1 MTSPFLL
8 ILAIAMLVS
17 GCMRAGTDYVRP
29 KATLPAAYIEA
40 GPWKAAA
47 PSDDIVRGKWWEIYD
62 DPVLNGL
69 EEQAMLSSPRVQ
81 AAVAR
86 VEQARAVLGFNEAG
100 RYPTLEFSPDASRSE
115 VSGNRPDQPS
125 KVPGN
130 TAYTVNRFRMPIY
143 ASYEI
148 DFWGKLSRIEESAS
162 SRMEASVA
170 AFVGVLLTLQSDLA
184 QTYFQLRA
192 ADEELVLLTRGIE
205 LRERARDLIGA
216 RKRGGLASELDLA
229 RVNTELAATQ
239 AEAQAALRRRNEL
252 EHALALLTGAAPG
265 LFVLN
270 VEPFVPQPPVIP
282 VGMPADLLERRPDV
296 AEAERLLSARNADIG
311 VAQAAL
317 FPSIKLTGALGF
329 ESSEL
334 SDLLNRDSQIWLLG
348 ASLVQPLFD
357 GGRLRSNVDRA
368 RAVYA
373 ENLAIYRERLLVAF
387 KEVETTL
394 SALRILGLQHENQ
407 LRAVN
412 AAERA
417 EQLATARYK
426 AGLVNVL
433 ELVDAQ
439 RTRLQIERG
448 RLLVR
453 QQQMVASV
461 TLIRA
466 LGGGWAERRNAS
478 GTAWVMPAR
487 QASGGQNFWQSNAD
501 QPTISTR
508 ASNK

>member
-1 MTSPFLL
+1 MKPRFLL
-8 ILAIAMLVS
+8 TLAIAILVS

-40 GPWKAAA
+40 GPWKEAA
-47 PSDDIVRGKWWEIYD
+47 PSDEVIRGRWWEIYG

-69 EEQAMLSSPRVQ
+69 EEQALVASPRVQ
-81 AAVAR
+81 AAAAR

-100 RYPTLEFSPDASRSE
+100 RYPTLEFSPDASRYG

-130 TAYTVNRFRMPIY
+130 TAYTTNRFRMPLY

-148 DFWGKLSRIEESAS
+148 DLWGKISRLEESAS
-162 SRMEASVA
+162 RRMEASVA
-170 AFVGVLLTLQSDLA
+170 AYHGVLLTLQSDLA
-184 QTYFQLRA
+184 QAYFQMRA
-192 ADEELVLLTRGIE
+192 ADEELVLLTRSIE
-205 LRERARDLIGA
+205 LRERARDLVA
-216 RKRGGLASELDLA
+216 SRKRGGLASELDLA
-229 RVNTELAATQ
+229 RVETELAATQ
-239 AEAQAALRRRNEL
+239 SEAQAALRRRNEL
-252 EHALALLTGAAPG
+252 QHALAVLTGATPG
-265 LFVLN
+265 PFELS
-270 VEPFVPQPPVIP
+270 VEPFVPRPPVIP

-329 ESSEL
+329 ESAEL

-348 ASLVQPLFD
+348 ASLAQPLFD

-373 ENLAIYRERLLVAF
+373 ENLANYRERLLVAF
-387 KEVETTL
+387 KEVETAL
-394 SALRILGLQHENQ
+394 SALRILDLQHESQ

-426 AGLVNVL
+426 SGLVNVL

-439 RTRLQIERG
+439 RTRLQVERG
-448 RLLVR
+448 RLVVR
-453 QQQMVASV
+453 QQQMLASV

-466 LGGGWAERRNAS
+466 LGGGWAERRDAS

-487 QASGGQNFWQSNAD
+487 QGPGS
-501 QPTISTR
+501 
-508 ASNK
+508 

>member
-1 MTSPFLL
+1 ME
-8 ILAIAMLVS
+8 ANV
-17 GCMRAGTDYVRP
+17 
-29 KATLPAAYIEA
+29 AAY
-40 GPWKAAA
+40 
-47 PSDDIVRGKWWEIYD
+47 
-62 DPVLNGL
+62 
-69 EEQAMLSSPRVQ
+69 
-81 AAVAR
+81 
-86 VEQARAVLGFNEAG
+86 F
-100 RYPTLEFSPDASRSE
+100 
-115 VSGNRPDQPS
+115 
-125 KVPGN
+125 
-130 TAYTVNRFRMPIY
+130 
-143 ASYEI
+143 
-148 DFWGKLSRIEESAS
+148 
-162 SRMEASVA
+162 
-170 AFVGVLLTLQSDLA
+170 GVLLTLQSDLA

-192 ADEELVLLTRGIE
+192 ADEELLLLTRGIE
-205 LRERARDLIGA
+205 LRERARDLVGA

-229 RVNTELAATQ
+229 RVETELAATQ
-239 AEAQAALRRRNEL
+239 SEAQAALRRRNEL
-252 EHALALLTGAAPG
+252 QHALAVLTGATPG
-265 LFVLN
+265 PFELT

-317 FPSIKLTGALGF
+317 FPSIKLTGTLGF
-329 ESSEL
+329 ESAEL

-373 ENLAIYRERLLVAF
+373 ENLANYRERLLVAF
-387 KEVETTL
+387 KEVETAL
-394 SALRILGLQHENQ
+394 SALRILDLQHESQ

-412 AAERA
+412 SAERA

-439 RTRLQIERG
+439 RTRLQVERG

-453 QQQMVASV
+453 QQQMLASV

-466 LGGGWAERRNAS
+466 LGGGWAERRDAS

-487 QASGGQNFWQSNAD
+487 QVPGG
-501 QPTISTR
+501 
-508 ASNK
+508 

>member
-1 MTSPFLL
+1 MKPRFLL

-40 GPWKAAA
+40 GPWKEAA
-47 PSDDIVRGKWWEIYD
+47 PSDEVIRGKWWEIYG
-62 DPVLNGL
+62 DPVLNRL
-69 EEQAMLSSPRVQ
+69 EEQAQIASPRVQ
-81 AAVAR
+81 AAAAR
-86 VEQARAVLGFNEAG
+86 VEQARAVLGFTEAG
-100 RYPTLEFSPDASRSE
+100 RYPTIEFSPIAARSG

-125 KVPGN
+125 KLPGN
-130 TAYTVNRFRMPIY
+130 VAYTTNQFRMPLY

-148 DFWGKLSRIEESAS
+148 DLWGKISRLEESAS
-162 SRMEASVA
+162 RRMEARIVA
-170 AFVGVLLTLQSDLA
+170 YHGVLLTLQSDLA

-192 ADEELVLLTRGIE
+192 ADEELVLLARGIE
-205 LRERARDLIGA
+205 LRERSRDLVGS

-229 RVNTELAATQ
+229 RVETELAATQ
-239 AEAQAALRRRNEL
+239 SEAQGALRRRNDL
-252 EHALALLTGAAPG
+252 QHALAVLTGAIPG
-265 LFVLN
+265 PFELS

-296 AEAERLLSARNADIG
+296 AEAERLLSARNAEIG

-329 ESSEL
+329 ESVEL
-334 SDLLNRDSQIWLLG
+334 SDLLNRESQIWLLG
-348 ASLVQPLFD
+348 ASLTQPLFD

-373 ENLAIYRERLLVAF
+373 ENLANYHERLLVAF
-387 KEVETTL
+387 KEVETAL
-394 SALRILGLQHENQ
+394 SALRILDLQHESQ

-426 AGLVNVL
+426 SGLVNVL

-439 RTRLQIERG
+439 RTRLQVERG

-453 QQQMVASV
+453 QQQMLANV

-466 LGGGWAERRNAS
+466 LGGGWTERRNAS
-478 GTAWVMPAR
+478 GTAWLMPAK
-487 QASGGQNFWQSNAD
+487 QAPGG
-501 QPTISTR
+501 
-508 ASNK
+508 